1 MLSITTIYFAH
12 LEPTRDPVT
21 GKTIEKELSD
31 LEKAE
36 RKVVVVYA
44 GSNRVLAEG
53 RSEEDRD

>member
-1 MLSITTIYFAH
+1 MLTITTIYFAH
-12 LEPTRDPVT
+12 LEPIHDPVT

-44 GSNRVLAEG
+44 GSNRVLTEG
-53 RSEEDRD
+53 RTEGHRD